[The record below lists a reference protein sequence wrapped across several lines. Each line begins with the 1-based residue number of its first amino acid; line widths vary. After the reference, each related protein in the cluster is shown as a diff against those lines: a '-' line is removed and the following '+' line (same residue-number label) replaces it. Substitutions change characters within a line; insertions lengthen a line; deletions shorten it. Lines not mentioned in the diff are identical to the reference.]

1 MQKNNGTQNNTASRM
16 TDFSI
21 HDAQSAPIGYTSE
34 TDSTHLSTNSI
45 RRNAENGNSSGE
57 NNSGDVTQAPH
68 ADTAL
73 GTTPE
78 ATLASLSPLSEST
91 DQLLDNRLRLPEL
104 VADDT
109 LVLIVYPQM
118 RRMATGLLKYS
129 EQKRNHPSST
139 GSSSA
144 PFGRGA
150 QNTRMVYENS
160 ITPDGAN
167 GNASGTKFK
176 GLALQRDQQSQRL
189 YLHDVVALKN
199 QGQKNKTQT
208 WHQNPDVSR
217 SSSNLD
223 ISNILRNALDGNI
236 QGTKIKEIP
245 DTSGKHA
252 TLLAQSTSTFG
263 NLNDD
268 SIAPNRAASNISN
281 KKRTDT

>member
-1 MQKNNGTQNNTASRM
+1 MQR
-16 TDFSI
+16 
-21 HDAQSAPIGYTSE
+21 
-34 TDSTHLSTNSI
+34 
-45 RRNAENGNSSGE
+45 
-57 NNSGDVTQAPH
+57 
-68 ADTAL
+68 
-73 GTTPE
+73 
-78 ATLASLSPLSEST
+78 SLSRRTAFRVVHKVLRRCT
-91 DQLLDNRLRLPEL
+91 LLL
-104 VADDT
+104 AT
-109 LVLIVYPQM
+109 VYPQM
-118 RRMATGLLKYS
+118 RRMATGLLKIFRAKK
-129 EQKRNHPSST
+129 EIIRAVTALPT
-139 GSSSA
+139 P
-144 PFGRGA
+144 PFGSGA
-150 QNTRMVYENS
+150 HTRMTSKDS
-160 ITPDGAN
+160 IAPDGAN

-189 YLHDVVALKN
+189 YLHDIVALKN

-245 DTSGKHA
+245 ASSGKYA

-263 NLNDD
+263 NLNND